1 MITNHINKM
10 NNFLTKYEKI
20 LDILKQFETKSNFL
34 NQIRR
39 PRLSDIELI
48 ALDITAESLSI
59 DSEYQ
64 LFRTIPSSLSL
75 KIERS
80 VYNRRRRRLFF
91 VKERIRK
98 ALAEK
103 LTGSENYFIVDS
115 MPLEICKLSRSSRTT
130 ICKDDFLTS
139 PSKGYCA
146 SQKLHLYGYKL
157 HAVCSS
163 NGVFTNFELTQAAVH
178 DIHFLKNV
186 INNLSSCVLIG
197 DKGYLSADYQLD
209 LFTSSQIKLEVP
221 MRVNQHDYQRQPY
234 LFRKTRK
241 RIETL
246 FSQLCDQFMIRRNY
260 AKSFDGYKTRILS
273 KITAVTVIQMIN
285 KLLNRNINSLKSL
298 VV

>member
-1 MITNHINKM
+1 MHPQSVVGEVDGM
-10 NNFLTKYEKI
+10 H
-20 LDILKQFETKSNFL
+20 
-34 NQIRR
+34 
-39 PRLSDIELI
+39 
-48 ALDITAESLSI
+48 
-59 DSEYQ
+59 SE
-64 LFRTIPSSLSL
+64 
-75 KIERS
+75 
-80 VYNRRRRRLFF
+80 V
-91 VKERIRK
+91 
-98 ALAEK
+98 
-103 LTGSENYFIVDS
+103 
-115 MPLEICKLSRSSRTT
+115 CKLSRSSRTS
-130 ICKDDFLTS
+130 ICKEDYQTS

-146 SQKLHLYGYKL
+146 SQKLYFYGYKL

-163 NGVFTNFELTQAAVH
+163 TGVFTNFELTQAAVH
-178 DIHFLKNV
+178 DIHFLKN
-186 INNLSSCVLIG
+186 IKNNLSSCVLIG

-221 MRVNQHDYQRQPY
+221 MRVNQHDYQKQPY

-285 KLLNRNINSLKSL
+285 KLLNRNINNLKSL

>member
-1 MITNHINKM
+1 M
-10 NNFLTKYEKI
+10 NNFITKYEKI
-20 LDILKQFETKSNFL
+20 LEILKQFETKSNFL
-34 NQIRR
+34 NQIRC

-64 LFRTIPSSLSL
+64 LFRTLPASLSSR
-75 KIERS
+75 IERS
-80 VYNRRRRRLFF
+80 VYNRRRRKLFF

-98 ALAEK
+98 ALSEQ
-103 LTGSENYFIVDS
+103 LIGSETYFVVDS

-130 ICKDDFLTS
+130 ICKEDYLTS

-146 SQKLHLYGYKL
+146 SQKLHFYGYKL

-163 NGVFTNFELTQAAVH
+163 TGVFTNFELTQAAVH
-178 DIHFLKNV
+178 DIHFLKN
-186 INNLSSCVLIG
+186 IKNDFSSCVIIG

-209 LFTSSQIKLEVP
+209 LFTSNQIKLEVP
-221 MRVNQHDYQRQPY
+221 MRMNQHDYKKQPY

-273 KITAVTVIQMIN
+273 KITAVTAIQMIN
-285 KLLNRNINSLKSL
+285 KLLNRNINNLKSL
-298 VV
+298 IV

>member
-1 MITNHINKM
+1 M

-20 LDILKQFETKSNFL
+20 LEILKQFETKSNFL

-48 ALDITAESLSI
+48 ALDITAESSGI

-64 LFRTIPSSLSL
+64 LFRTLPSTLSS

-103 LTGSENYFIVDS
+103 LTSSENYFIVDS
-115 MPLEICKLSRSSRTT
+115 MPLEICKLSRSTRTT
-130 ICKDDFLTS
+130 ICKEDFLTS

-146 SQKLHLYGYKL
+146 SQKLHFYGYKL

-163 NGVFTNFELTQAAVH
+163 TGVFTNFELTQAAVH
-178 DIHFLKNV
+178 DIHFLKN
-186 INNLSSCVLIG
+186 IKTNMSSCVLIG

-209 LFTSSQIKLEVP
+209 LFTSNQIRLEVP
-221 MRVNQHDYQRQPY
+221 MRVNQHAYQKQPY

-285 KLLNRNINSLKSL
+285 KLLNRNINNLKSL

>member
-1 MITNHINKM
+1 M

-64 LFRTIPSSLSL
+64 LFRTIPSSLSS

-103 LTGSENYFIVDS
+103 LTSSENYFIVDS
-115 MPLEICKLSRSSRTT
+115 MPLEICKLSRSSRTS
-130 ICKDDFLTS
+130 ICKEDFLTS

-146 SQKLHLYGYKL
+146 SQKLHFYGYKL

-163 NGVFTNFELTQAAVH
+163 TGVFTNFELTQASVH
-178 DIHFLKNV
+178 DIHFLKN
-186 INNLSSCVLIG
+186 IKTNMSSCVLIG

-221 MRVNQHDYQRQPY
+221 MRVNQHDYQKQPY

-285 KLLNRNINSLKSL
+285 KLLNRNINNLKSL